1 MDRLRVFEVG
11 QGMSTV
17 QAELFPDISIGDAP
31 STTEAPVAAAPVAGT
46 PAATAPRSGARGGG
60 HS

>member
-11 QGMSTV
+11 QGMNTV

-31 STTEAPVAAAPVAGT
+31 STTEAPGGAAPVAAA
-46 PAATAPRSGARGGG
+46 PAATAPPPGKAGGG
-60 HS
+60 RS